1 MVVDFA
7 GDEMRKYSILGI
19 SLTDHSA
26 REGVRIAEGF
36 LNSGVLNTAAC
47 LTSQALAQVA
57 QDEERK
63 LLLEATDLTFCAEPD
78 ILEAAD
84 LAGAGRVRE
93 IEHQIF
99 LRLLLRRLARRQDS
113 VYLLGGTVE
122 QAEALREALV
132 TEQEDLHLVGCS
144 GYEEFDSRPER
155 LMNAL
160 NESAPRVILSR
171 MTWPEDLD
179 LMHEGR
185 RYLNAE
191 MWLALSEK
199 SFPGKPRQS
208 VLETIRKKIF
218 RKKVNEYNEEKAAR

>member
-36 LNSGVLNTAAC
+36 LNSGV
-47 LTSQALAQVA
+47 LAQVA

-113 VYLLGGTVE
+113 
-122 QAEALREALV
+122 
-132 TEQEDLHLVGCS
+132 
-144 GYEEFDSRPER
+144 
-155 LMNAL
+155 
-160 NESAPRVILSR
+160 I
-171 MTWPEDLD
+171 
-179 LMHEGR
+179 
-185 RYLNAE
+185 
-191 MWLALSEK
+191 
-199 SFPGKPRQS
+199 
-208 VLETIRKKIF
+208 
-218 RKKVNEYNEEKAAR
+218 